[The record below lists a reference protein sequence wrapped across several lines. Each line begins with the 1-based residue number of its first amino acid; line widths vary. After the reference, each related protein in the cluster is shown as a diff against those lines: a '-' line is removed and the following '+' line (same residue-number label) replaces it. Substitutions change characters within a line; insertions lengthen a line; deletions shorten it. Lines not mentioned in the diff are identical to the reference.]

1 MMKHKNRKTHKTIL
15 ALLSVFLLPVALA
28 WLTLSQGWFTP
39 GVNGHGEWVQGRI
52 AEDSQWRLVL
62 PVTPECESCALAE
75 PLLNNID
82 LALGR
87 DSNRVSVLRLP
98 AGTGLETGFVY
109 IADPPGLLIMR
120 YPLSGDEVGDRLTG
134 KALLGDLRRLLKF
147 SRAG

>member
-1 MMKHKNRKTHKTIL
+1 MKHKPVLIL
-15 ALLSVFLLPVALA
+15 VSVFLLPVALA

-39 GVNGHGEWVQGRI
+39 GVNGHGEWVEGQI
-52 AEDSQWRLVL
+52 AQDSQWRLVL
-62 PVTPECESCALAE
+62 PVSSECELCEQAA
-75 PLLNNID
+75 PLLENID

-87 DSNRVSVLRLP
+87 DGTRVEVLRLP
-98 AGTGLETGFVY
+98 ASAKLEAGFVY

-120 YPLSGDEVGDRLTG
+120 YPLSGDEVSDRLTG